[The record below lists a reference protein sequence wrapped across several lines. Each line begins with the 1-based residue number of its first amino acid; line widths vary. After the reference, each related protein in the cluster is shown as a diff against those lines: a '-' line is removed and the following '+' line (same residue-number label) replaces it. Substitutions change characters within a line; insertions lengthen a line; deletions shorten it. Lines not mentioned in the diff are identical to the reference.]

1 MLKELLTW
9 WLQRMAE
16 LVPAPLVRRS
26 GGPSSA
32 LVVDLEEEPGA
43 RAALGFV
50 LRRHRQKL
58 QLGRFPLDEEG
69 LRSGRAAL
77 AAYRSPGA
85 VILRLPAETLLERE
99 VMLPLAA
106 ERQPE
111 GVLRFDMDR
120 LTPFPAEDL
129 FWTWVVERRDRA
141 RRMLHLRLSFVPK
154 ARIQPVLA
162 ALSAIGID
170 ATEIQS
176 MAAVAGVPARRIALV
191 PPSTPWHYWKRR
203 VLFSGACLCAALF
216 AAVVTTPFVKQ
227 SLERAAV
234 ERRISAIAPQV
245 QLAEALRKRVGEA
258 ETGREVRAAEQARLG
273 DPLHALAALTELL
286 PDDTYLTDLS

>member
-1 MLKELLTW
+1 MLKELFTW

-16 LVPAPLVRRS
+16 LVAAPLVRRS

-32 LVVDLEEEPGA
+32 LVVDFEEEPGA

-77 AAYRSPGA
+77 ASYRSPGA
-85 VILRLPAETLLERE
+85 VILRLPAETLPERE
-99 VMLPLAA
+99 VTLPLAA

-129 FWTWVVERRDRA
+129 FWTWVIERRDRA
-141 RRMLHLRLSFVPK
+141 RRMLHIGLSFVPK
-154 ARIQPVLA
+154 
-162 ALSAIGID
+162 G
-170 ATEIQS
+170 
-176 MAAVAGVPARRIALV
+176 
-191 PPSTPWHYWKRR
+191 
-203 VLFSGACLCAALF
+203 
-216 AAVVTTPFVKQ
+216 
-227 SLERAAV
+227 
-234 ERRISAIAPQV
+234 
-245 QLAEALRKRVGEA
+245 
-258 ETGREVRAAEQARLG
+258 
-273 DPLHALAALTELL
+273 
-286 PDDTYLTDLS
+286 